1 VDLKAYIINLDRR
14 KDRRRKMEED
24 LRAAAFQYPYEFIQA
39 IDAEDLT
46 PEVMLERG
54 YRPYPRWRMRRSP
67 NRFYRRDLLM
77 GEIAC
82 ALSHLG
88 AWERAR
94 EEGHEYS
101 LILEDDAGLS
111 PTAIDDL
118 GKILGGLREQS
129 LSWDLFYV
137 GRSFRPTVECF
148 VRDRVVVP
156 GYSYGA
162 FAYLLTQ
169 PAIGKLCAAGLQN
182 NIIPSDEFLPSFYCD
197 HPRHDIRTLYTRPER
212 FSAYA
217 AVPDLAHVTWLP
229 KTDGAERAA
238 VASDTEHSTS
248 YRRTRASLGD
258 DEIRL
263 TDDPT
268 FSYVVT
274 GAAGGILRVDTHL
287 RGVTHT
293 YGPEA
298 TPIFLI
304 LQEEDAVT
312 VAQLQAAGVMEPDDL
327 GDLLDAL
334 HETGV
339 VVRSSGGRV

>member
-1 VDLKAYIINLDRR
+1 MDLKAYIINLDRR

-24 LRAAAFQYPYEFIQA
+24 LRASGFHYHYEFIRA
-39 IDAEDLT
+39 IDALDLT
-46 PEVMLERG
+46 PEMMRQNG
-54 YRPYPRWRMRRSP
+54 YRPYPRWRMRRHR
-67 NRFYRRDLLM
+67 NRFYRRELLM

-82 ALSHLG
+82 ALSHLS

-101 LILEDDAGLS
+101 LVLEDDAGFS
-111 PTAIDDL
+111 ATAMDEL
-118 GKILGGLREQS
+118 GEILRGLREQS

-169 PAIGKLCAAGLQN
+169 RGIGKLLAAGLKN
-182 NIIPSDEFLPSFYCD
+182 DIIPSDEFLPNFYCD
-197 HPRHDIRTLYTRPER
+197 HPRHDIRTLYTRPEQ

-217 AVPDLAHVTWLP
+217 ALPDLAHVTWLP
-229 KTDGAERAA
+229 RDNGLERPP

-248 YRRTRASLGD
+248 YARTTASLGD
-258 DEIRL
+258 RAIRL

-274 GAAGGILRVDTHL
+274 GAAGGIVRVETHL
-287 RGVTHT
+287 RGVSHT
-293 YGPEA
+293 YGPEV

-304 LQEEDAVT
+304 LQQEDAVT
-312 VAQLQAAGVMEPDDL
+312 FDQLQAAGVMEPGDL
-327 GDLLDAL
+327 GDLVDAL
-334 HETGV
+334 LEVGV
-339 VVRSSGGRV
+339 IV